1 MNTQPKVQDDRPEIN
16 DTFDFDLQEMKKAV
30 ESGTT
35 VVPEINS
42 VEDLDKWLATV

>member
-1 MNTQPKVQDDRPEIN
+1 
-16 DTFDFDLQEMKKAV
+16 MKKAV